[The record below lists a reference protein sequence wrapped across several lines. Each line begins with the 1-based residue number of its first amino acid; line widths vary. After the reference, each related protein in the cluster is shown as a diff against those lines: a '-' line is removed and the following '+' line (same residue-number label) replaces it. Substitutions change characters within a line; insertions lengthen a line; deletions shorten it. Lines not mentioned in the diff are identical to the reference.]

1 MLLQIIW
8 GLIILPVK
16 CNTYLEK
23 GGHKM
28 NEVFEK
34 LSDVFEELRSEADER
49 EYSIQTELLSS
60 LPLVD
65 LE

>member
-1 MLLQIIW
+1 
-8 GLIILPVK
+8 
-16 CNTYLEK
+16 
-23 GGHKM
+23 M

>member
-16 CNTYLEK
+16 CKTYIEK
-23 GGHKM
+23 DGHKKS
-28 NEVFEK
+28 EVFEK

-49 EYSIQTELLSS
+49 ECSIQTEEVKKADKEL
-60 LPLVD
+60 
-65 LE
+65 